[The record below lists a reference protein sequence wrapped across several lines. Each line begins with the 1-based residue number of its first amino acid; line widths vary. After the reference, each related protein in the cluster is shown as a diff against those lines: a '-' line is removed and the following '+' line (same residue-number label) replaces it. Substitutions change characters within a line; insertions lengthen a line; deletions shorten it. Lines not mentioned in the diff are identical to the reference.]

1 MYPGGQIGTGLAVLG
16 GDPRSTVG
24 GGGDAAE
31 FCEFADGTEMTSA
44 WTAMDPTNAKTRAR
58 MLIGNAAKARFG
70 ARSGRPD
77 GGVAPD
83 RERWLVEVRMGG
95 DIMLLV
101 RATTFAGEAQRC
113 RVWRHTAP
121 L

>member
-1 MYPGGQIGTGLAVLG
+1 METGLAVLG

-31 FCEFADGTEMTSA
+31 FGGSADGTEMTSA

-83 RERWLVEVRMGG
+83 RERWLVEVRMGE
-95 DIMLLV
+95 I
-101 RATTFAGEAQRC
+101 
-113 RVWRHTAP
+113 
-121 L
+121 